1 MIILLSPAKIQNFKQ
16 QDIITDYT
24 KPFFMNEAE
33 QLVELMRDLSPA
45 ELSKLLEIN
54 SNLSHLNT
62 DRHLNWHRPFS
73 LKNAKQAVLVFD
85 GEVYRGLDAKSLNTD
100 EIAYMQIH
108 LRLFSGLYGLL
119 RPLDLIQ
126 PYRIDVSSKLK
137 NPNGK
142 DLYAFW
148 KEKVTDKVISDLR
161 KSGKPQVI
169 INLASSEY
177 IKTLNTKNHKLNI
190 IDIEFYEYKNDK
202 LKQIVIYTKKARG
215 MMARFIIQNRIE
227 KVEDLQGFSEEGYW
241 FSPQM
246 STETKIVFVR

>member
-1 MIILLSPAKIQNFKQ
+1 MIILLSPAKIQNFKP
-16 QDIITDYT
+16 QDLITDYT
-24 KPFFMNEAE
+24 KPFFMDEAE
-33 QLVELMRDLSPA
+33 QLVELMRDLSPS

-62 DRHLNWHRPFS
+62 DRHFNWHRPFS

-85 GEVYRGLDAKSLNTD
+85 GEVYRGLNAKSLNTD

-126 PYRIDVSSKLK
+126 PYRIDVSSKLE

-148 KEKVTDKVISDLR
+148 KEKVTAKVISDLK

-177 IKTLNTKNHKLNI
+177 IKTLNTKSQKLNI
-190 IDIEFYEYKNDK
+190 LDIEFYEYKNDR

-215 MMARFIIQNRIE
+215 MMARFVIQNRIE
-227 KVEDLQGFSEEGYW
+227 DIEDLKGFSEEGYW
-241 FSPQM
+241 YSPQM
-246 STETKIVFVR
+246 STDRKLVFVR

>member
-1 MIILLSPAKIQNFKQ
+1 MIVLLSPAKIQNFKPQ
-16 QDIITDYT
+16 NLIRDFTVPY
-24 KPFFMNEAE
+24 FMDEAE
-33 QLVELMRDLSPA
+33 QLVEIMRDLSPA

-85 GEVYRGLDAKSLNTD
+85 GEVYRGLNANSFNPV
-100 EIAYMQIH
+100 EINYMQLH

-119 RPLDLIQ
+119 KPLDLIQ
-126 PYRIDVSSKLK
+126 PYRIDVSSKLQ
-137 NPNGK
+137 NPFGN

-148 KEKVTDKVISDLR
+148 KEKVTAKVISDLK
-161 KSGKPQVI
+161 KSGNPQVI

-177 IKTLNTKNHKLNI
+177 IKTLNTKSQKLNI
-190 IDIEFYEYKNDK
+190 VDIEFYEYKNDS

-215 MMARFIIQNRIE
+215 MMARFIIQNQIE
-227 KVEDLQGFSEEGYW
+227 DVENLKGFSEEGYW
-241 FSPQM
+241 YSPQM

>member
-1 MIILLSPAKIQNFKQ
+1 MLILLSPAKIQNFKP
-16 QDIITDYT
+16 QDFITDYT
-24 KPFFMNEAE
+24 KPFFMDEAE
-33 QLVELMRDLSPA
+33 QLVELMRDLSSS

-54 SNLSHLNT
+54 SNLSHLNI
-62 DRHLNWHRPFS
+62 DRHFNWHRPFS

-85 GEVYRGLDAKSLNTD
+85 GEVYRGLNAKSLNTD

-126 PYRIDVSSKLK
+126 PYRIDVSSKLE
-137 NPNGK
+137 NPCGK
-142 DLYAFW
+142 DLYSFW
-148 KEKVTDKVISDLR
+148 KEKVTEKVISDLK

-177 IKTLNTKNHKLNI
+177 IKTLNTKSQKLNI
-190 IDIEFYEYKNDK
+190 LDIEFYEYKNDR

-227 KVEDLQGFSEEGYW
+227 DIDDLKGFSEEGYW
-241 FSPQM
+241 YSPQM
-246 STETKIVFVR
+246 STDRKLVFVR